1 MSKCIRL
8 KYHQGLS
15 LPPMKHFL
23 ALITMIAMIAQ
34 TFHMGIIEADF
45 FINQKQ
51 ITEEL
56 CENKDKPQMEC
67 AGHCQLKKELEK
79 NNQSHS
85 QERVPE
91 MTVFIGENSIS
102 IEKPSFLRSSVV
114 HSPKVLFTSQ
124 DYLSDI
130 FHPPSC

>member
-1 MSKCIRL
+1 MM
-8 KYHQGLS
+8 KY
-15 LPPMKHFL
+15 FL
-23 ALITMIAMIAQ
+23 AIITMIAMIAQ

-56 CENKDKPQMEC
+56 CENKDKPEIEC

-79 NNQSHS
+79 NNKSHT

-91 MTVFIGENSIS
+91 MNVFIGENSIS
-102 IEKPSFLRSSVV
+102 IEKPSTFRTSENY
-114 HSPKVLFTSQ
+114 SPELFFSLQ

-130 FHPPSC
+130 FRPPSC